1 MDSKASQSH
10 ILPQIIYVSPQ
21 GCKSQLNSMKKR
33 CDRVTG
39 GLGLCPLI
47 FNSQIFRFSS
57 FQGYFLRHGLIKFSV
72 CSLDPQ
78 TSQTR
83 SNI

>member
-39 GLGLCPLI
+39 GSVCVPL
-47 FNSQIFRFSS
+47 FLTLKYLDFSS
-57 FQGYFLRHGLIKFSV
+57 FQGYFLRHGLVKFSA
-72 CSLDPQ
+72 CSSDPQ
-78 TSQTR
+78 TPQTR
-83 SNI
+83 CNI